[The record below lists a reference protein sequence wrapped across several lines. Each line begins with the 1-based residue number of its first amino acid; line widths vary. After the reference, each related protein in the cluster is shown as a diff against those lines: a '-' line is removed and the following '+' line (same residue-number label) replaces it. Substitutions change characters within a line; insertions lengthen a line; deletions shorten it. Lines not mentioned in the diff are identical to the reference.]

1 MRTLFKYYSNLDRR
15 YFIKPTIKISNAT
28 KLNDPFEKI
37 VPEDL
42 MNCSLDILSELI
54 SSRGRSV
61 ENREFTSAINTVNFM
76 HLISRIGV
84 VSLTE
89 TPRNLLMWSHY
100 ANNHKGICIGYR
112 SDFLDHHKTREHPL
126 LPTEFTPLKVNY
138 DDSRYDKHTESLDFT
153 ELVKIRKEI
162 LKRSLL
168 KKSNDWLYEK
178 EYRSIIPLEYNDQ
191 AICLNNTKADDYITI
206 FPNFEKLSENSF
218 KPIHPVSIFASPIYD
233 YDDLIFTLNINHSS
247 IEYIYFG
254 CESCIL
260 DNIKT
265 FRLIRRL
272 NILSHVKVFRMEVS
286 KNRFELNPILFE
298 DFLENLKRARSMRH
312 EE

>member
-1 MRTLFKYYSNLDRR
+1 MRTLFKYYSGLDKK

-28 KLNDPFEKI
+28 TLNDPFEKI

-42 MNCSLDILSELI
+42 MRCSLKIMSESLAL
-54 SSRGRSV
+54 RGYNLADKEV
-61 ENREFTSAINTVNFM
+61 LLAINAVNFRK
-76 HLISRIGV
+76 LIRMIGV

-100 ANNHKGICIGYR
+100 ANNHKGICVGYK
-112 SDFLDHHKTREHPL
+112 SDFLDHHKPREHQL
-126 LPTEFTPLKVNY
+126 LPTEFTPVKVNY
-138 DDSRYDKHTESLDFT
+138 DDIRYDKNTENIDSS
-153 ELVKIRKEI
+153 EAIKIRKEI

-191 AICLNNTKADDYITI
+191 ITCINGTTADEYVKKYPKTKKI
-206 FPNFEKLSENSF
+206 NSTAF
-218 KPIHPVSIFASPIYD
+218 KIIQPASISTSPIYD
-233 YDDLIFTLNINHSS
+233 EIDLMFTLSIQHKS

-254 CESCIL
+254 CESDL
-260 DNIKT
+260 LNNIRI
-265 FRLIRRL
+265 FHQIRKI
-272 NILSHVKVFRMEVS
+272 NALSHVKIFQMEAN
-286 KNRFELNPILFE
+286 KNRFELNSILFE
-298 DFLENLKRARSMRH
+298 EYLETIKQARRIRH